1 MARKKKG
8 PEGRRL
14 HFDDEDAKIYENLIK
29 THGPFKGLNYI
40 DLFSIAV
47 AIGKKAGFRT
57 ELKPEGKS
65 IGRVVESV
73 IDNTELRY
81 LMKAIAVEEEDSLGV
96 ILDLD
101 KYFTISEEYA
111 KTGLELLEQDFI
123 ANEEILDDMELEMI
137 QFYNENIEGS
147 EK

>member
-1 MARKKKG
+1 MAKRKKG

-123 ANEEILDDMELEMI
+123 ANEEILEDMELEMI
-137 QFYNENIEGS
+137 QFYNEYIEGS
-147 EK
+147 EE

>member
-1 MARKKKG
+1 MAKQKSG
-8 PEGRRL
+8 SEGRRL
-14 HFDDEDAKIYENLIK
+14 HFDDYDAKIYENLIK

-40 DLFSIAV
+40 DLFSIAIV
-47 AIGKKAGFRT
+47 FGKKAGFRT
-57 ELKPEGKS
+57 ELKPKGKS

-111 KTGLELLEQDFI
+111 KTGLQLLEQEFI
-123 ANEEILDDMELEMI
+123 ANEEILDDMEMEML
-137 QFYNENIEGS
+137 QFYEENIGDAE
-147 EK
+147 E

>member
-1 MARKKKG
+1 MAKQKSG

-29 THGPFKGLNYI
+29 SHGPFKGLNYI
-40 DLFSIAV
+40 DIFSIAAV
-47 AIGKKAGFRT
+47 IGKKAGFRT

-73 IDNTELRY
+73 IDNSELRY

-96 ILDLD
+96 ILDFFL
-101 KYFTISEEYA
+101 FPRV
-111 KTGLELLEQDFI
+111 FI
-123 ANEEILDDMELEMI
+123 FVVVVVVALFVFNRLPRVH
-137 QFYNENIEGS
+137 
-147 EK
+147 

>member
-1 MARKKKG
+1 MAKEKSG

-14 HFDDEDAKIYENLIK
+14 HFDNDDAKIYENLIK
-29 THGPFKGLNYI
+29 NHGPFKGLNYI
-40 DLFSIAV
+40 DIFSIAV
-47 AIGKKAGFRT
+47 AYGKKAGFRT

-73 IDNTELRY
+73 IDNSELRY
-81 LMKAIAVEEEDSLGV
+81 LMKAIAVDEEDSLGV

-111 KTGLELLEQDFI
+111 KTGLELLEQEFI

-137 QFYNENIEGS
+137 QFYNDYIEGS
-147 EK
+147 EE